1 MASTEVCIVCG
12 RAEDGHRLG
21 VWLVDGAR
29 ALVHADCWIAEY
41 EARNAHIAAVRRT
54 A

>member
-1 MASTEVCIVCG
+1 MASSDVCIVCG
-12 RAEDGHRLG
+12 AAEDDHRLG

-29 ALVHADCWIAEY
+29 VLVHADCWIAEY
-41 EARNAHIAAVRRT
+41 EARNPHIAPVRRT